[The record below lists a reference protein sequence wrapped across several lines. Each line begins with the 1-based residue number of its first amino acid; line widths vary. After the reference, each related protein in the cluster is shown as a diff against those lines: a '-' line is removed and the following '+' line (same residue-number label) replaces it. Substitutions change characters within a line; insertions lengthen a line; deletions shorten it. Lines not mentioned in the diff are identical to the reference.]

1 MAENQKVFVSPGVY
15 TAEKDLTFVA
25 QSVGVTTLGVAGET
39 KKGPAFEPIF
49 VDSFETF
56 RNRFGDTDPEKFTE
70 SQIPKYET
78 SFIARSY
85 LSQSNQL
92 FVTRVL
98 GLSGY
103 DAGPSWQLLTV
114 GELDELNVA
123 SGSTAQTVTS
133 WARSV
138 FVPLTG
144 GTLNSSNI
152 YTKHVNGTAFSFPLS
167 GATILTGLVGGASG
181 PFRTSEQ
188 ITGETWY
195 NGEGDAVGTLV
206 DEISHFVNATLNNN
220 QSSFNITGATEFYQY
235 GFIASST
242 TSQQYA
248 QITGATGLPVDSFNR
263 LGISKN
269 LTAGNTGVGASAP
282 EAIRSA
288 DFSADTNDGW
298 YNSLFDYKYDVVSCT
313 NSCYSGGAFTMF
325 ASSASTASTY
335 VEGVTNTGVSGGT
348 DNISVGDN
356 YAILKN
362 LIKPGSSTHVVN
374 LNSYTASTSASSW
387 SEWSFYGAGTNG
399 GKNVPGAISSGNYF
413 SYSAGTTSWGN
424 AEGAANGGPL
434 ALSAYQPTIYPF
446 VGANGTGSTLSA
458 AVTTFTAAQYS
469 GAVTDYQ
476 LQTCAGTSIGGS
488 SPAYTAVQVTL
499 SGFASTGLLGDAS
512 VNGLANSL
520 TYSPG
525 IKAGSVVANGLTGA
539 TNDTNSWFF
548 TGNSVSAF
556 TTFYTGSCSAVTYL
570 GLTLSGAYANYSCV
584 SANTDYHNMTIAT
597 LRSRGE
603 STLTSG
609 GPVYKISAS
618 TGDGYKQGGVDF
630 DCTGTYNDVLRDP
643 FANFGISAKTDEGV
657 VSKFTA
663 SLDSSKKNYLSRV
676 LGRKVFDREANDIPI
691 FVEEIYPNLLKYLYR
706 RQKIRGI
713 NCCMCYRPASRFNN
727 TNRTSL
733 GWYMTEWQTPRT
745 PYVVS
750 ELRGNEV
757 SRLFRFISIS
767 DGSDGNK
774 EYKVSI
780 TNISFERVEFD
791 VVVRD
796 FYDTDANP
804 IVLEKYTRCTLDPTA
819 PNFIARKIGT
829 SDGEYE
835 LRSTFIMLEL
845 TDPVI
850 EGDLKDAL
858 PSGFEGYK
866 FRESCTSTVNPY
878 PKWKTKYYTPGEVVF
893 DPYYNSAGGVSNSS
907 ISAGDN
913 IRKNY
918 LGFSN
923 GDGAAIDFDFFEY
936 KGYKTPVSVCT
947 DTTGS
952 DWPTLTQ
959 GFHMDSGATVVIAG
973 SGSYLTETA
982 TTLSGK
988 SMFMVGDASFQ
999 SEPTS
1004 TTNPYY
1010 KLQSRKFTLVP
1021 YGGFD
1026 GWDEYRK
1033 TRTNQDGYRLGMTG
1047 YKYGA
1052 CADSTYTD
1060 ATGLGAFKKISTSE
1074 SNTDY
1079 DAYKQAIHKFSN
1091 PEAVDINLF
1100 ATPGIDYVNNLALV
1114 NDTIDM
1120 VENERADSL
1129 YLTTTP
1135 DYNLFVNSTTDASN
1149 KISPTEAV
1157 NNMDDSFIDSNYTA
1171 TYYPWVLVRDNNT
1184 NKQLYIPPTGEVARN
1199 MALTDN
1205 IAFPWFASAG
1215 YTRGIVNAIKAR
1227 TKLTLDD
1234 RDTLYV
1240 GRINPIATFSDV
1252 GPIIFGNKTLQVKES
1267 ALDRINVRRLLLQ
1280 TRKLISAVAVRLLFE
1295 QNDDVVRQQFLDLVN
1310 PILDSIRRD
1319 RGLTDFRVVLSDDPE
1334 EIDRNEMNG
1343 KIYIKPTR
1351 ALEFIFI
1358 EFLIT
1363 PTGASFEDI

>member
-25 QSVGVTTLGVAGET
+25 QSVGVTTLGLAGET

-49 VDSFETF
+49 IDSFDSF
-56 RNRFGDTDPEKFTE
+56 RTRFGETDPEKFTE

-103 DAGPSWQLLTV
+103 DAGPSWQLLTI
-114 GELDELNVA
+114 GELDPLHVA
-123 SGSTAQTVTS
+123 TNSTANTATGWSQDIYI
-133 WARSV
+133 
-138 FVPLTG
+138 PLTG
-144 GTLNSSNI
+144 GTINTSNI
-152 YTKHVNGTAFSFPLS
+152 YTGFSNSVFSSALS
-167 GATILTGLVGGASG
+167 GMNRVMGGSG
-181 PFRTSEQ
+181 PFRTANQ
-188 ITGETWY
+188 ITGETMY
-195 NGEGDAVGTLV
+195 NGDGGAVGTLV
-206 DEISHFVNATLNNN
+206 GEMSHFTNNVLDN
-220 QSSFNITGATEFYQY
+220 DQGAFNITGATEFYYY
-235 GFIASST
+235 GYVPTACTRTAFME
-242 TSQQYA
+242 
-248 QITGATGLPVDSFNR
+248 ITGNTGLPVDVYNR
-263 LGISKN
+263 LGVNSN
-269 LTAGNTGVGASAP
+269 LGPGPVGSGATYPNAINTG
-282 EAIRSA
+282 
-288 DFSADTNDGW
+288 DFSGDTNDGW
-298 YNSLFDYKYDVVSCT
+298 FNSLFDYGTGGTDCT
-313 NSCYSGGAFTMF
+313 NSCYSGGSF
-325 ASSASTASTY
+325 AMYAKSASTATTY
-335 VEGVTNTGVSGGT
+335 VEGVTLQGVSGSS
-348 DNISVGDN
+348 DNIHPVDSDYG
-356 YAILKN
+356 ILKGIISDQATTYVTN
-362 LIKPGSSTHVVN
+362 IGG
-374 LNSYTASTSASSW
+374 YTAATSATSW
-387 SEWSFYGAGTNG
+387 SEWSFYGAA
-399 GKNVPGAISSGNYF
+399 KGNYLGQAGNAIPNF
-413 SYSAGTTSWGN
+413 YSYSGGVSGWTSSS
-424 AEGAANGGPL
+424 NGGPMK
-434 ALSAYQPTIYPF
+434 LSAYTPTVYPF
-446 VGANGTGSTLSA
+446 VGAFGTGSTLSSA
-458 AVTTFTAAQYS
+458 TLTRTAAQLS
-469 GAVTDYQ
+469 GAVTDYS
-476 LQTCAGTSIGGS
+476 LQNCAGTSIGGS

-499 SGFASTGLLGDAS
+499 SGFSSQSFIHGVNSNVMSNGGTVVHSLSSDTTTSVNWFSGTGL
-512 VNGLANSL
+512 
-520 TYSPG
+520 
-525 IKAGSVVANGLTGA
+525 
-539 TNDTNSWFF
+539 
-548 TGNSVSAF
+548 SAF

-570 GLTLSGAYANYSCV
+570 AMTLSGCYSTYDCV
-584 SANTDYHNMTIAT
+584 SADTEYHNMTIAT

-603 STLTSG
+603 STLTTG

-630 DCTGTYNDVLRDP
+630 NCSGVYEDITRDP
-643 FANFGISAKTDEGV
+643 FASFGISAKTDEGV
-657 VSKFTA
+657 ISKFTT
-663 SLDSSKKNYLSRV
+663 SLDSSNKNYISRV

-713 NCCMCYRPASRFNN
+713 NCCLCYRPAARFNN
-727 TNRTSL
+727 TNRVSL
-733 GWYMTEWQTPRT
+733 GWYMNQWQTPAT
-745 PYVVS
+745 PYLVS
-750 ELRGNEV
+750 ELRGTEV
-757 SRLFRFISIS
+757 SRLFRFVSIS
-767 DGSDGNK
+767 DGTAANREHK
-774 EYKVSI
+774 ISI

-835 LRSTFIMLEL
+835 LRSTYTMLEL
-845 TDPVI
+845 TDAVI

-858 PSGFEGYK
+858 PAGFEGYK
-866 FRESCTSTVNPY
+866 FRESCTNTTNPY
-878 PKWKTKYYTPGEVVF
+878 PKWKTKYYTPGETIF
-893 DPYYNSAGGVSNSS
+893 DPYFNGSGGASNAS

-913 IRKNY
+913 LRKNY
-918 LGFSN
+918 LGFAN

-936 KGYKTPVSVCT
+936 KGFKTPSSVCT
-947 DTTGS
+947 MTTGS

-982 TTLSGK
+982 STLSGK

-1004 TTNPYY
+1004 TEDPYY
-1010 KLQSRKFTLVP
+1010 KIQSRKFTVAP

-1052 CADSTYTD
+1052 CADSSYTD
-1060 ATGLGAFKKISTSE
+1060 ASGLGSFKKISTTD

-1079 DAYKQAIHKFSN
+1079 DAYKQAIRKFEN
-1091 PEAVDINLF
+1091 PEAVDINVF
-1100 ATPGIDYVNNLALV
+1100 ATPGIDTVNNLALV

-1120 VENERADSL
+1120 IETERADSL
-1129 YLTTTP
+1129 YITTTP
-1135 DYNLFVNSTTDASN
+1135 DYNLFVNTTSDASN
-1149 KISPTEAV
+1149 QISPTEAV
-1157 NNMDDSFIDSNYTA
+1157 NNMEDSFIDSNYTA

-1184 NKQLYIPPTGEVARN
+1184 NKPLYIPPTGEVMRN
-1199 MALTDN
+1199 LALTDN

-1227 TKLTLDD
+1227 KKLTLDE

-1319 RGLTDFRVVLSDDPE
+1319 RGLTDFRVVLSNDPE
-1334 EIDRNEMNG
+1334 EIDRNELNG

>member
-25 QSVGVTTLGVAGET
+25 QSVGVTTLGLAGET

-49 VDSFETF
+49 IDSFDSF
-56 RNRFGDTDPEKFTE
+56 RTRFGETDPEKFTE

-103 DAGPSWQLLTV
+103 DAGPSWQLLTI
-114 GELDELNVA
+114 GELDPLHVA
-123 SGSTAQTVTS
+123 TNSTANTATGWSQDIYI
-133 WARSV
+133 
-138 FVPLTG
+138 PLTG
-144 GTLNSSNI
+144 GTINTSNI
-152 YTKHVNGTAFSFPLS
+152 YTGFSNSVFSSALS
-167 GATILTGLVGGASG
+167 GMNRVMGGSG
-181 PFRTSEQ
+181 PFRTANQ
-188 ITGETWY
+188 ITGETMY
-195 NGEGDAVGTLV
+195 NGDGGAVGTLV
-206 DEISHFVNATLNNN
+206 GEMSHFTNNVLDN
-220 QSSFNITGATEFYQY
+220 DQGKAFDITGATEFYYY
-235 GFIASST
+235 GYVPTACT
-242 TSQQYA
+242 TTA
-248 QITGATGLPVDSFNR
+248 FPQITGNTGLPVDVYNR
-263 LGISKN
+263 LGVNSD
-269 LTAGNTGVGASAP
+269 LGPGADGAGATYPN
-282 EAIRSA
+282 AINSA
-288 DFSADTNDGW
+288 DFSGDTNDGW
-298 YNSLFDYKYDVVSCT
+298 FNSLFDYGTGGTDCT
-313 NSCYSGGAFTMF
+313 NSCYSGGSFAMF
-325 ASSASTASTY
+325 ASSASTATTY
-335 VEGVTNTGVSGGT
+335 VEGVTLQGVSGSS
-348 DNISVGDN
+348 DNLAVVGDTH
-356 YAILKN
+356 AILKGIISPQATTYVTN
-362 LIKPGSSTHVVN
+362 IDE
-374 LNSYTASTSASSW
+374 YTGCTSATSW
-387 SEWSFYGAGTNG
+387 SEWSFYGAA
-399 GKNVPGAISSGNYF
+399 VGNDQTDDGIAKIDNYY
-413 SYSAGTTSWGN
+413 SYSAGTTGWTNTTGVQT
-424 AEGAANGGPL
+424 GNGGSL

-446 VGANGTGSTLSA
+446 VGAFGTGSTLSSA
-458 AVTTFTAAQYS
+458 TLTRTAAQLS
-469 GAVTDYQ
+469 GAVTDYS
-476 LQTCAGTSIGGS
+476 LQNCAGTSIGGS

-499 SGFASTGLLGDAS
+499 SGFSSQSFIHGVNSNVFTQGSTVVHSLSSDTTTSVNWFSGTGL
-512 VNGLANSL
+512 
-520 TYSPG
+520 
-525 IKAGSVVANGLTGA
+525 
-539 TNDTNSWFF
+539 
-548 TGNSVSAF
+548 SAF

-570 GLTLSGAYANYSCV
+570 AMTLSGCYSTYDCV
-584 SANTDYHNMTIAT
+584 SADTEYHNMTIAT

-603 STLTSG
+603 STLTTG

-630 DCTGTYNDVLRDP
+630 NCSGVYEDITRDP
-643 FANFGISAKTDEGV
+643 FASFGISAKTDEGV
-657 VSKFTA
+657 ISKFTT
-663 SLDSSKKNYLSRV
+663 SLDSSNKNYISRV

-713 NCCMCYRPASRFNN
+713 NCCLCYRPAARFNN
-727 TNRTSL
+727 TNRVSL
-733 GWYMTEWQTPRT
+733 GWYMNQWQTPAT
-745 PYVVS
+745 PYLVS
-750 ELRGNEV
+750 ELRGTEV
-757 SRLFRFISIS
+757 SRLFRFVSIS
-767 DGSDGNK
+767 DGTAANREHK
-774 EYKVSI
+774 ISI

-835 LRSTFIMLEL
+835 LRSTYTMLEL
-845 TDPVI
+845 TDAVI

-858 PSGFEGYK
+858 PAGFEGYK
-866 FRESCTSTVNPY
+866 FRESCTNTTNPY
-878 PKWKTKYYTPGEVVF
+878 PKWKTKYYTPGETIF
-893 DPYYNSAGGVSNSS
+893 DPYFNGSGGASNAS

-913 IRKNY
+913 LRKNY
-918 LGFSN
+918 LGFAN

-936 KGYKTPVSVCT
+936 KGFKTPSSVCT
-947 DTTGS
+947 MTTGS

-982 TTLSGK
+982 STLSGK

-1004 TTNPYY
+1004 TEDPYY
-1010 KLQSRKFTLVP
+1010 KIQSRKFTVAP

-1052 CADSTYTD
+1052 CADSSYTD
-1060 ATGLGAFKKISTSE
+1060 ASGLGSFKKISTTD

-1079 DAYKQAIHKFSN
+1079 DAYKQAIRKFEN
-1091 PEAVDINLF
+1091 PEAVDINVF
-1100 ATPGIDYVNNLALV
+1100 ATPGIDTVNNLALV

-1120 VENERADSL
+1120 IETERADSL
-1129 YLTTTP
+1129 YITTTP
-1135 DYNLFVNSTTDASN
+1135 DYNLFVNTTSDASN
-1149 KISPTEAV
+1149 QISPTEAV
-1157 NNMDDSFIDSNYTA
+1157 NNMEDSFIDSNYTA

-1184 NKQLYIPPTGEVARN
+1184 NKQLYIPPTGEVMRN
-1199 MALTDN
+1199 LALTDN

-1227 TKLTLDD
+1227 KKLTLDE

-1319 RGLTDFRVVLSDDPE
+1319 RGLTDFRVVLSNDPE
-1334 EIDRNEMNG
+1334 EIDRNELNG

>member
-25 QSVGVTTLGVAGET
+25 QSVGVTTLGLAGET

-49 VDSFETF
+49 IDSFDSF
-56 RNRFGDTDPEKFTE
+56 RTRFGETDPEKFTE

-103 DAGPSWQLLTV
+103 DAGPSWQLLTI
-114 GELDELNVA
+114 GELDPLHVA
-123 SGSTAQTVTS
+123 TNSTANTATGWSQDIYI
-133 WARSV
+133 
-138 FVPLTG
+138 PLTG
-144 GTLNSSNI
+144 GTINTSNI
-152 YTKHVNGTAFSFPLS
+152 YTGFSNSVFSSALS
-167 GATILTGLVGGASG
+167 GMNRVMGGSG
-181 PFRTSEQ
+181 PFRTANQ
-188 ITGETWY
+188 ITGETMY
-195 NGEGDAVGTLV
+195 NGDGGAVGTLV
-206 DEISHFVNATLNNN
+206 GEMSHFTNNVLDN
-220 QSSFNITGATEFYQY
+220 DQGKAFDITGATEFYYY
-235 GFIASST
+235 GYVPTACT
-242 TSQQYA
+242 TTA
-248 QITGATGLPVDSFNR
+248 FPQITGNTGLPVDVYNR
-263 LGISKN
+263 LGVNSD
-269 LTAGNTGVGASAP
+269 LGPGADGAGATYPN
-282 EAIRSA
+282 AINSA
-288 DFSADTNDGW
+288 DFSGDTNDGW
-298 YNSLFDYKYDVVSCT
+298 FNSLFDYGTGGTDCT
-313 NSCYSGGAFTMF
+313 NSCYSGGSFAMF
-325 ASSASTASTY
+325 ASSASTATTY
-335 VEGVTNTGVSGGT
+335 VEGVTLQGVSGSS
-348 DNISVGDN
+348 DNLAVVGDTH
-356 YAILKN
+356 AILKGIISPQATTYVTN
-362 LIKPGSSTHVVN
+362 IDE
-374 LNSYTASTSASSW
+374 YTGCTSATSW
-387 SEWSFYGAGTNG
+387 SEWSFYGAA
-399 GKNVPGAISSGNYF
+399 VGNDQTDDGIAKIDNYY
-413 SYSAGTTSWGN
+413 SYSAGTTGWTNTTGVQT
-424 AEGAANGGPL
+424 GNGGSL

-446 VGANGTGSTLSA
+446 VGAFGTGSTLSSA
-458 AVTTFTAAQYS
+458 TLTRTAAQYS
-469 GAVTDYQ
+469 GAVSDYT
-476 LQTCAGTSIGGS
+476 LQNCAGTSIGGS

-499 SGFASTGLLGDAS
+499 SGFSSQSFIHGVNSNVFTQGSTVVHSLSSDTTTSVNWFSGTGL
-512 VNGLANSL
+512 
-520 TYSPG
+520 
-525 IKAGSVVANGLTGA
+525 
-539 TNDTNSWFF
+539 
-548 TGNSVSAF
+548 SAF

-570 GLTLSGAYANYSCV
+570 AMTLSGCYSTYDCV
-584 SANTDYHNMTIAT
+584 SADTEYHNMTIAT

-603 STLTSG
+603 STLTTG

-630 DCTGTYNDVLRDP
+630 NCSGVYEDITRDP
-643 FANFGISAKTDEGV
+643 FASFGISAKTDEGV
-657 VSKFTA
+657 ISKFTT
-663 SLDSSKKNYLSRV
+663 SLDSSNKNYISRV

-713 NCCMCYRPASRFNN
+713 NCCLCYRPAARFNN
-727 TNRTSL
+727 TNRVSL
-733 GWYMTEWQTPRT
+733 GWYMNQWQTPAT
-745 PYVVS
+745 PYLVS
-750 ELRGNEV
+750 ELRGTEV
-757 SRLFRFISIS
+757 SRLFRFVSIS
-767 DGSDGNK
+767 DGTAANREHK
-774 EYKVSI
+774 ISI

-835 LRSTFIMLEL
+835 LRSTYTMLEL
-845 TDPVI
+845 TDAVI

-858 PSGFEGYK
+858 PAGFEGYK
-866 FRESCTSTVNPY
+866 FRESCTNTTNPY
-878 PKWKTKYYTPGEVVF
+878 PKWKTKYYTPGETIF
-893 DPYYNSAGGVSNSS
+893 DPYFNGSGGASNAS

-913 IRKNY
+913 LRKNY
-918 LGFSN
+918 LGFAN

-936 KGYKTPVSVCT
+936 KGFKTPSSVCT
-947 DTTGS
+947 MTTGS

-982 TTLSGK
+982 STLSGK

-1004 TTNPYY
+1004 TEDPYY
-1010 KLQSRKFTLVP
+1010 KIQSRKFTVAP

-1052 CADSTYTD
+1052 CADSSYTD
-1060 ATGLGAFKKISTSE
+1060 ASGLGSFKKISTTD

-1079 DAYKQAIHKFSN
+1079 DAYKQAIRKFEN
-1091 PEAVDINLF
+1091 PEAVDINVF
-1100 ATPGIDYVNNLALV
+1100 ATPGIDTVNNLALV

-1120 VENERADSL
+1120 IETERADSL
-1129 YLTTTP
+1129 YITTTP
-1135 DYNLFVNSTTDASN
+1135 DYNLFVNTTSDASN
-1149 KISPTEAV
+1149 QISPTEAV
-1157 NNMDDSFIDSNYTA
+1157 NNMEDSFIDSNYTA

-1184 NKQLYIPPTGEVARN
+1184 NKQLYIPPTGEVMRN
-1199 MALTDN
+1199 LALTDN

-1227 TKLTLDD
+1227 KKLTLDE

-1319 RGLTDFRVVLSDDPE
+1319 RGLTDFRVVLSNDPE
-1334 EIDRNEMNG
+1334 EIDRNELNG